1 MQERE
6 NQTGSSAEEPRVRV
20 MSEDEARDYQG
31 VTIEERKEDGE
42 QRVEEPQDRYGRADD
57 LRGSGIRIHTFGTTG
72 SMSWLTR
79 RHLPSAGR
87 LSSPSSSLWPCRY
100 FSQPQASAW
109 QPGFC
114 CASSGADRS
123 LFRRPHPADGM
134 GSSFCAVY
142 NKISM

>member
-72 SMSWLTR
+72 SRSCSTR
-79 RHLPSAGR
+79 RGPEHSAAPMSGR
-87 LSSPSSSLWPCRY
+87 RHAAAPPQISPVFLLFLLS
-100 FSQPQASAW
+100 
-109 QPGFC
+109 
-114 CASSGADRS
+114 
-123 LFRRPHPADGM
+123 
-134 GSSFCAVY
+134 
-142 NKISM
+142 N

>member
-31 VTIEERKEDGE
+31 VTIEECKEDGE

-72 SMSWLTR
+72 SMSWLTKAALAVGGAAVVAFLVFVA
-79 RHLPSAGR
+79 LPVLLAAAGIGV
-87 LSSPSSSLWPCRY
+87 
-100 FSQPQASAW
+100 AAW
-109 QPGFC
+109 LLLRF
-114 CASSGADRS
+114 
-123 LFRRPHPADGM
+123 FRG
-134 GSSFCAVY
+134 
-142 NKISM
+142 